1 MQAGAPNIA
10 CLLIGRIVA
19 GVAIGILSMVVPL
32 YNVRTRLSTLE
43 GKVADPSRADRNCA
57 TKNSRLHCRFGT
69 ADDRF
74 WIHHCELGSS
84 YTTLSM
90 KRI

>member
-32 YNVRTRLSTLE
+32 YNVRFSDNAVLR
-43 GKVADPSRADRNCA
+43 GCDVC
-57 TKNSRLHCRFGT
+57 
-69 ADDRF
+69 
-74 WIHHCELGSS
+74 
-84 YTTLSM
+84 
-90 KRI
+90 